1 MQDSTRHWS
10 LHAAAATDAEMAVI
24 FRSAIATDVPFE
36 MLSVNEWTQHLLC
49 AERYGDNRVF
59 LAGDAAHLVIPTGG
73 LGMNTG
79 IGDAT
84 DLAWKLA
91 GTLHG
96 WGGPALL
103 ASYELERR
111 QVGLRNV
118 AAAGA
123 AMSGRLGWRA
133 AWRPDIRE
141 PSGDATRI
149 EICRRFD
156 TEQRKITEISGIE
169 CGYRYVGSPVIAPE
183 QGEGPDP
190 NNPRFVPTTW
200 PGARLPHVWLA
211 DCAALHDRLGTGF
224 TLLRLGGTCA
234 DSTTFEN
241 AVRHTGAPLQCWTF
255 PTRSCATFASAT
267 SSWFGQ
273 TSM

>member
-1 MQDSTRHWS
+1 MFPFLILQDSTRHWS

-24 FRSAIATDVPFE
+24 FRGAIAMDVPFE

-96 WGGPALL
+96 WDGPALL

-169 CGYRYVGSPVIAPE
+169 CGYRYVGSPVIAPA
-183 QGEGPDP
+183 QQ
-190 NNPRFVPTTW
+190 
-200 PGARLPHVWLA
+200 
-211 DCAALHDRLGTGF
+211 
-224 TLLRLGGTCA
+224 LLRWHRRSPLSRVEPGKAPAQLGQYIAHQPAYLAQRMPGRNTRLRRYIRKQP
-234 DSTTFEN
+234 TLIPE
-241 AVRHTGAPLQCWTF
+241 HTAHHVHLIV
-255 PTRSCATFASAT
+255 
-267 SSWFGQ
+267 
-273 TSM
+273 